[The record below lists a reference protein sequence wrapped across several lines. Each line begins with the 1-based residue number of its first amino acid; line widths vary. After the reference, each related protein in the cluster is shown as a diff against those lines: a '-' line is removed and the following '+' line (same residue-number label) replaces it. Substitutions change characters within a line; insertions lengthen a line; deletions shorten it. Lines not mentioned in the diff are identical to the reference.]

1 MDEGR
6 RTPHERALLAGLQS
20 HTRLHADRL
29 LDVHPGLL
37 VTSGRRSAAGND
49 AAGGVPNSWHLQGR
63 AVDFWHPSATE
74 LYRALSTARLQ
85 RISPG
90 CTGPEE
96 ALVHD
101 AGSGLHLH
109 VAW

>member
-1 MDEGR
+1 M
-6 RTPHERALLAGLQS
+6 
-20 HTRLHADRL
+20 
-29 LDVHPGLL
+29 
-37 VTSGRRSAAGND
+37 VTSGRRTPLGNHE
-49 AAGGVPNSWHLQGR
+49 AHGSPTSWHLLGR
-63 AVDFWHPSATE
+63 AVDFSTPNATD
-74 LYRALSTARLQ
+74 LYRALTTARIQ
-85 RISPG
+85 RTGPG